1 MNSVDNLADDALLE
15 DTMMAAR
22 TPLRSMG
29 SGQLKKKSL
38 EISDFSATL
47 FENEQF
53 SSPSIGDVESYQD
66 PD

>member
-1 MNSVDNLADDALLE
+1 
-15 DTMMAAR
+15 
-22 TPLRSMG
+22 MG

-47 FENEQF
+47 LENEQF